1 MTDRTRDS
9 ILRALLR
16 EPREKAP
23 KDPLAKF
30 RAEVARLIPRKEPK

>member
-30 RAEVARLIPRKEPK
+30 RAEVRKVLEKK